1 LRKVLYYILLFKIKF
16 IINIIGCTL
25 VSIRENSIY
34 HINKRLVDFYNMKK
48 NFLKK
53 KGDNEDDIEK
63 RRSTFRR
70 KSNMMEFQEEK
81 DLSRGI
87 YFF

>member
-1 LRKVLYYILLFKIKF
+1 
-16 IINIIGCTL
+16 
-25 VSIRENSIY
+25 
-34 HINKRLVDFYNMKK
+34 MKK